1 MRVADA
7 KFPEAFSPP
16 PPTTTTMLMTGGEP
30 DAHAKTATVLAAAPE
45 FAAVASQLSAIG
57 DTPVPAP
64 AESARLVALL
74 PRLQRAE
81 EAQRR
86 QEARIAEL
94 RRRSVDAL
102 EGWYRL
108 GVMGVND
115 CFAEWDER
123 TARVERA
130 VVRKR
135 AELEDR

>member
-1 MRVADA
+1 VRADA

-16 PPTTTTMLMTGGEP
+16 PPPLTMTAGGEP

-45 FAAVASQLSAIG
+45 FAAAASQLNAIG

-86 QEARIAEL
+86 LEARLAEL
-94 RRRSVDAL
+94 RGRSVDVL
-102 EGWYRL
+102 EDWYRL
-108 GVMGVND
+108 GVVGVND

-123 TARVERA
+123 TARVERTVA
-130 VVRKR
+130 RKS
-135 AELEDR
+135 AELED